1 MLCLIGCFPACGC
14 ISLVG
19 PSGPSHGTGCQA
31 LSPHT
36 VSEPIILLCPHVPDP
51 LTCPLL
57 PDRRARGEAGCHACL
72 APHQPALQPAERR
85 GARHRPTTHQVRH
98 AYVSRGRP
106 GAPTLGLPPH
116 AHPARDGGHLAWRPR
131 GGSPMG
137 LCEAKLGG
145 LGTGGLSSTRWEGA
159 AVPGR

>member
-1 MLCLIGCFPACGC
+1 MGPN
-14 ISLVG
+14 G
-19 PSGPSHGTGCQA
+19 PSQGAGCQA

-36 VSEPIILLCPHVPDP
+36 VSESIILLLCPRVPDH

-85 GARHRPTTHQVRH
+85 GARHRPTPHQVRH
-98 AYVSRGRP
+98 AHVSRGRP
-106 GAPTLGLPPH
+106 GPPTLGLPPH
-116 AHPARDGGHLAWRPR
+116 AHPAGDGGHLARHPR

-145 LGTGGLSSTRWEGA
+145 LGAGGLSSAWWEGA